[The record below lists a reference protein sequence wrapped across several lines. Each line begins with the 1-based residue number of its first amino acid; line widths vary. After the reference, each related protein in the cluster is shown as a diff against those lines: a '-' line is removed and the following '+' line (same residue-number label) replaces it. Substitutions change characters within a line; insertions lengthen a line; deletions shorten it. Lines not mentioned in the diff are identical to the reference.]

1 MESAAF
7 PYLDKLLGHSF
18 YARFVLGRKID
29 DPSSVCNVWS
39 KRILQRLGDCIET
52 QIKEM

>member
-1 MESAAF
+1 MESVAF
-7 PYLDKLLGHSF
+7 PYLVKLLGHSF

-29 DPSSVCNVWS
+29 DPSSVCKVWS